1 MSQLPGFTEMLED
14 PEKWQESMMQAKE
27 MMESQRSMMQDGG
40 SLPGSSSS
48 PLSGDVDDLDD
59 E

>member
-40 SLPGSSSS
+40 SLPGSSSI
-48 PLSGDVDDLDD
+48 SGDVDDLDD